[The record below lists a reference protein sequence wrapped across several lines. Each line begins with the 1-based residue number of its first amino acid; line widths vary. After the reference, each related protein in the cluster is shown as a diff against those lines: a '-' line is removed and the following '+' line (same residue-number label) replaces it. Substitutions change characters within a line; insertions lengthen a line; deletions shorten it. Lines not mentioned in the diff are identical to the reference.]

1 MECRGAALRLIATML
16 DSDLAPSDRAAAAF
30 PEAGAMRWFVPALA
44 IHPLSMSRCCV
55 CNAFNDVAVVLYAHM
70 RCGMFAADTVVER
83 MATLAAFYLE
93 AGAAR
98 DAVLFELLEQQA
110 VGWVAWLVFNVN
122 RQLEDPTLP
131 ATWKDAL
138 RGWVDSPHLQL
149 DAASLHASLPT
160 PSIVR
165 TMARDYG
172 RALLAW
178 PQLWSFCR
186 ERFA

>member
-1 MECRGAALRLIATML
+1 ML

-44 IHPLSMSRCCV
+44 
-55 CNAFNDVAVVLYAHM
+55 
-70 RCGMFAADTVVER
+70 FAADTVEER

-98 DAVLFELLEQQA
+98 DAVLFELLAQQA
-110 VGWVAWLVFNVN
+110 VGWVAWLVFNIN

-131 ATWKDAL
+131 ATWKGAL
-138 RGWVDSPHLQL
+138 RGWVDSPQLQL
-149 DAASLHASLPT
+149 DAASLRASLPT

>member
-1 MECRGAALRLIATML
+1 MESRGAALRLIASML
-16 DSDLAPSDRAAAAF
+16 DSDRAPSDRAGAAF
-30 PEAGAMRWFVPALA
+30 PDAGAMRWFVPALA
-44 IHPLSMSRCCV
+44 
-55 CNAFNDVAVVLYAHM
+55 
-70 RCGMFAADTVVER
+70 ADTVEER
-83 MATLAAFYLE
+83 MATLAALYLE

-110 VGWVAWLVFNVN
+110 VGWVAWLVFNIN
-122 RQLEDPTLP
+122 RQLEDPSLP

-149 DAASLHASLPT
+149 DAASLRASLPT

-165 TMARDYG
+165 TMAPDYG
-172 RALLAW
+172 RALLTW